1 MLAPAPIA
9 LCTHTHTPSGSRKF
23 SNGKPATVVETELQK
38 QVRKILGLSQGVQLL
53 WINGIVHPTA
63 VLICPYIATVANTGF
78 SDVQWKSPFDTCP
91 ATTALLGPTGDRS
104 ALHCRWNAIATQSI
118 GIISVQARGILPRPE
133 EQSRTCAVV
142 S

>member
-1 MLAPAPIA
+1 LLAPAPIA
-9 LCTHTHTPSGSRKF
+9 LCTHTHTPQGPENAQKKI

-91 ATTALLGPTGDRS
+91 ATTALLSLADLQVSVGGQNV
-104 ALHCRWNAIATQSI
+104 LQSNLNMTY
-118 GIISVQARGILPRPE
+118 ANF
-133 EQSRTCAVV
+133 
-142 S
+142 